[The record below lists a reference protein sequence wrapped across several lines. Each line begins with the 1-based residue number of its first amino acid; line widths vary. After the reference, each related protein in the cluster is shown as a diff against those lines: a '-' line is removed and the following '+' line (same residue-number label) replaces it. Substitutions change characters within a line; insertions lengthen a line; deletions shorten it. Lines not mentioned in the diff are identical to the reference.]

1 MDNSKRNATEFPRT
15 ADLIHN
21 QTLLPMN
28 KLKKITDSHTHMSIS
43 RQAINSVYQSCHIKG
58 SEGPTNS
65 LEIQKVN

>member
-1 MDNSKRNATEFPRT
+1 MRNTTEFLRI

-21 QTLLPMN
+21 QSHLPMN
-28 KLKKITDSHTHMSIS
+28 KPKKITDSHTNMSIS
-43 RQAINSVYQSCHIKG
+43 MQAINSVYHSCCVKG